1 MALPTVA
8 VDDAITAD
16 TMNGLIRHVNG
27 TPSRAIFTSS
37 GSWTIPEGVQKFKVT
52 LAGGGGT
59 GGANTEVGG
68 SEGEYTV
75 VYGGPGGS
83 GPMISAIFNAGGAG
97 SAVTVTVGGVG
108 AASSVLGLISN
119 GGSNGGTYG
128 SAGGHGAATFPPGQ
142 PAIFH
147 TNMLYGPA
155 VGVGYGQGGGP
166 AAAGQPGIVI
176 IEW

>member
-27 TPSRAIFTSS
+27 TPSRAIFTTS

-52 LAGGGGT
+52 LAGGGGP
-59 GGANTEVGG
+59 GGANTDVHGG
-68 SEGEYTV
+68 EGEYSV
-75 VYGGPGGS
+75 SPGGVGGF
-83 GPMISAIFNAGGAG
+83 GPMISAIFNAGGPG
-97 SAVTVTVGGVG
+97 SSVTVTVGIPG

-119 GGSNGGTYG
+119 GGSAGGLHG
-128 SAGGHGAATFPPGQ
+128 AAGGHGAATFPPGQ

-147 TNMLYGPA
+147 KNMLYGPA